1 MKGSHLIMLLLLCSV
16 HFTINAQ
23 RKWKN
28 MDGYREGLYIG
39 YRADFG
45 GYKEYK
51 NVKRFYNEMRPWLD
65 NSLSESLW
73 MNGVDF
79 GFGTQSSFGGA
90 TILNFGFSTRKDKIK
105 GVLPNGEDF
114 SRSIRI
120 TQITLDA
127 IDGWWTP
134 IHVGAFDIGFG
145 GMPLGV
151 MWCRFSTKIDGEKPE
166 TGAFKK
172 GSFKISNVLKNM
184 DLHSVFHLDVARR
197 SANANTGIR
206 FQLFYQYGWG
216 STTNDMIILNR
227 ELNPNS
233 FQSYHKRTLL
243 QNSHF
248 GFKTLL
254 FL

>member
-1 MKGSHLIMLLLLCSV
+1 MEGS
-16 HFTINAQ
+16 
-23 RKWKN
+23 
-28 MDGYREGLYIG
+28 REGFYIG

-51 NVKRFYNEMRPWLD
+51 NVKRFYNDMRPWLD
-65 NSLSESLW
+65 NSLPESLW
-73 MNGVDF
+73 MNGIDF
-79 GFGTQSSFGGA
+79 GLGTQSSFGGA
-90 TILNFGFSTRKDKIK
+90 TILNFGLATRKDKIE
-105 GVLPNGEDF
+105 GTLPNGEEF

-120 TQITLDA
+120 TQTTLDV
-127 IDGWWTP
+127 IDVWWTP
-134 IHVGAFDIGFG
+134 IHTGGFDIGFG
-145 GMPLGV
+145 GMPLGI
-151 MWCRFSTKIDGEKPE
+151 MWCRFTTKIDGEKPE

-172 GSFKISNVLKNM
+172 GSFSVSNILLNM
-184 DLHSVFHLDVARR
+184 DLYSTVHLDVARR
-197 SANANTGIR
+197 SANIGIR
-206 FQLFYQYGWG
+206 FQLFYQYGWA

-254 FL
+254 FF